1 MEKILEQI
9 EQLKKLVE
17 NSNQADSWYFIV
29 IIVGSIVGA
38 FLGSFFK
45 KKGENLATKSDIDKI
60 TDKVENIKLQ
70 YSQDLEKFK
79 HSLVQEIESWKSE
92 QEIIKSY
99 RGLQHRFLE
108 EVIDVVV
115 RIEEIFERKFESHFT
130 SDIDFKNI
138 QLDYLEKNKKLTTI
152 YRFLRLLGLIQRYK
166 VQTGEL
172 PFHPIH
178 GVFYWY
184 INHKITPVLTSG
196 GYSGSSVIWR
206 DGIREIG
213 ENMIEYSDK
222 WKNYKPLS
230 ISSYLSL
237 MNKNDLETQL
247 IVNYSMSLSKFFSSP
262 SIRLALL
269 GIYLI
274 DINQDITHNLNFEK
288 TRNHL
293 LSYIKQNNESSLTIY
308 GYTIDK
314 YADASIINIEKDV
327 KPRNVKSIHYDSVN
341 NPCRY
346 NIKDIDDKI

>member
-1 MEKILEQI
+1 
-9 EQLKKLVE
+9 
-17 NSNQADSWYFIV
+17 
-29 IIVGSIVGA
+29 
-38 FLGSFFK
+38 
-45 KKGENLATKSDIDKI
+45 
-60 TDKVENIKLQ
+60 
-70 YSQDLEKFK
+70 
-79 HSLVQEIESWKSE
+79 
-92 QEIIKSY
+92 
-99 RGLQHRFLE
+99 
-108 EVIDVVV
+108 
-115 RIEEIFERKFESHFT
+115 
-130 SDIDFKNI
+130 
-138 QLDYLEKNKKLTTI
+138 
-152 YRFLRLLGLIQRYK
+152 
-166 VQTGEL
+166 
-172 PFHPIH
+172 
-178 GVFYWY
+178 
-184 INHKITPVLTSG
+184 
-196 GYSGSSVIWR
+196 
-206 DGIREIG
+206 
-213 ENMIEYSDK
+213 
-222 WKNYKPLS
+222 
-230 ISSYLSL
+230 